1 MDEYLA
7 RKLRSLRNIIINKV
21 CDAVRQHYTGADSPE
36 MPDLYPLYIE
46 CMQMEFGDLINL
58 GGIRTMLKALST
70 LLSIDI
76 HKNPAEADEKI
87 RTTLERQTDRETFE
101 ALFTEIVEYLSSDSD

>member
-7 RKLRSLRNIIINKV
+7 FKLRSLRNIIINKV
-21 CDAVRQHYTGADSPE
+21 CYAVRQHYTGADSPE

-58 GGIRTMLKALST
+58 GGVRTMLRALST

-76 HKNPAEADEKI
+76 HKNPAETDEKI
-87 RTTLERQTDRETFE
+87 RTTLERQTEPETFE
-101 ALFTEIVEYLSSDSD
+101 ALFTEIVEYLASDSD